1 MLGELSGKRKTNLI
15 LQIYSQALMYKL
27 LYSFEEGLALEYFR
41 EKTAIQMISCDGKSF
56 SLARLS

>member
-1 MLGELSGKRKTNLI
+1 MLRELSGKRKTNLI

-27 LYSFEEGLALEYFR
+27 LCSFEEGLALEYFR
-41 EKTAIQMISCDGKSF
+41 EKTAIRMISCDGKSF